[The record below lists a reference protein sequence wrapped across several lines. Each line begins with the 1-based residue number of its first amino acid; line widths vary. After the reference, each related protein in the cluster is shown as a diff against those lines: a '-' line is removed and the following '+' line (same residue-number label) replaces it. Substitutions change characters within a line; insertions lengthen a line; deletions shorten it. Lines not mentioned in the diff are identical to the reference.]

1 MLIDYDAAFK
11 ICSDIFLGRPWPVA
25 FGTGIGLGMGYSN
38 CQNDFQQPNI
48 LHGKR
53 IKVHVYYMLLTLIFH
68 NISKRRLTLQTYMYD
83 ALILMTYK
91 MLKIYQCKISG
102 LTTHSKNR
110 VT

>member
-1 MLIDYDAAFK
+1 LLIDYDAAFK

-53 IKVHVYYMLLTLIFH
+53 IKVHVYYMNLNFP
-68 NISKRRLTLQTYMYD
+68 
-83 ALILMTYK
+83 
-91 MLKIYQCKISG
+91 
-102 LTTHSKNR
+102 
-110 VT
+110 